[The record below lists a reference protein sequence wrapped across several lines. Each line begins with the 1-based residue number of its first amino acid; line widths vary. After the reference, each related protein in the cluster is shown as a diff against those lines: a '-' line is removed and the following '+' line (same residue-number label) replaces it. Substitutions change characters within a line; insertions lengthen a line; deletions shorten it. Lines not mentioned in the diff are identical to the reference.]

1 MLESRKTGKNEKS
14 ETTPIIKIHN
24 LIKIYKSGE
33 VETSALRGLI
43 AEFYPGEISVIMG
56 PSGCGKTTLLNV
68 LGGIISFDAGDV
80 FVDSV
85 DIANLTEK
93 ELDDYHL
100 NKVGYIFQFF
110 NLIPELT
117 VEQNIALQ
125 LELRKTDKEEIAN
138 KVDKVLEFVGLQ
150 EKKNSYPNE
159 LSGGEQQRIAI
170 AAGITGGQRILLC
183 DEPTG
188 ELDSKSK
195 RTVMKLFQD
204 ILSKYPDKCIL
215 IVSHD
220 QEMKNIADRFFHIK
234 DGQIA
239 YVKEIDKD
247 AQRKQYQELL
257 TSDFHEYAKK
267 QTEEQLEEA
276 IYNLQQQLTKLQ
288 K

>member
-1 MLESRKTGKNEKS
+1 MTKYEKRIVMGKNR
-14 ETTPIIKIHN
+14 TPLIKIHN
-24 LIKIYKSGE
+24 LIKIYKSGD
-33 VETSALRGLI
+33 VETSALRGLNTD
-43 AEFYPGEISVIMG
+43 FYPGEISIIMG

-68 LGGIISFDAGDV
+68 LGGIISYDAGDV
-80 FVDSV
+80 FVDSL
-85 DIANLTEK
+85 DIARLTEK
-93 ELDDYHL
+93 QLDDYRL

-117 VEQNIALQ
+117 VEENIAFQ
-125 LELRKTDKEEIAN
+125 LELRKTDKEEIIR
-138 KVDKVLEFVGLQ
+138 KVDKSLDFVGLLD
-150 EKKNSYPNE
+150 KKKSYPKE

-170 AAGITGGQRILLC
+170 AAGITGGQKILLC

-195 RTVMKLFQD
+195 RVVMKLFQD

-220 QEMKNIADRFFHIK
+220 HEMKNIADRFFHIK

-247 AQRKQYQELL
+247 EQRKQYQQLL
-257 TSDFHEYAKK
+257 TNDFQEYAKK
-267 QTEEQLEEA
+267 HTEEQLEEA
-276 IYNLQQQLTKLQ
+276 IHNLQQQLTKLR